1 MPRVRECS
9 HCRCA
14 LLHRRRSHRRRGCPR
29 HARAGER
36 VRASVPRRAA
46 CGAPRP
52 RVRLRARACA
62 RRADAHALAPQPRA
76 PLRLPGR
83 VAAFDTR
90 THGHVRCEKQ
100 LRYTP
105 TGSSAPSLSLSLSLS
120 LSCARTAFPLAP
132 RSRPLGSDC
141 RCGLRKLE
149 DFRNVTQTVCAGRCA
164 PARAR
169 RGAPSGAREPERAH
183 GGALAGARGGGGE
196 GREDQGG
203 AR

>member
-1 MPRVRECS
+1 MPRVRARS

-36 VRASVPRRAA
+36 VRASAPRRAA

-62 RRADAHALAPQPRA
+62 RRADAHAPAPQSRA

-100 LRYTP
+100 LRYAP
-105 TGSSAPSLSLSLSLS
+105 TGSSAPSLSLSLS
-120 LSCARTAFPLAP
+120 CARAAFPLAP
-132 RSRPLGSDC
+132 RSRPLGSGWLG
-141 RCGLRKLE
+141 GLRKLE
-149 DFRNVTQTVCAGRCA
+149 DFRNVTQTICAGRCA

-196 GREDQGG
+196 GREDRGG